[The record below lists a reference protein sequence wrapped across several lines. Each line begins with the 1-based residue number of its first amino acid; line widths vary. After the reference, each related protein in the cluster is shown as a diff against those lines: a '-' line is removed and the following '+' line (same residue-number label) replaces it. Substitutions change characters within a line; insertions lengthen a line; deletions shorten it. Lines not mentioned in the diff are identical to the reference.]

1 MIRYGIIS
9 STHSRELIESYL
21 PANYHVVHEDD
32 NGQGTLI
39 AGEDDHG
46 WTLDDYVI
54 PRMGSGLIVC
64 REVHAVF
71 VADQQGLMSYTGP
84 GYCMDVPRAWILR
97 QVSPNAT

>member
-54 PRMGSGLIVC
+54 PRFGSGMIAC

-71 VADQQGLMSYTGP
+71 MAQEGDFGP
-84 GYCMDVPRAWILR
+84 GFCMDVPRAWILR
-97 QVSPNAT
+97 QVSPNAD